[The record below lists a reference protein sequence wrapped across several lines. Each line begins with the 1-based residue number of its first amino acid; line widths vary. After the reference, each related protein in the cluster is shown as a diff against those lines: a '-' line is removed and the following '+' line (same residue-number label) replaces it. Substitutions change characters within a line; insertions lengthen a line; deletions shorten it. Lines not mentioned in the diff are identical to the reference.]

1 MLENVLQEIL
11 DLVVVAKANQNEM
24 SVLKLEIANA
34 KAEINELKLYI
45 KNDVANVELEAAKNR
60 IAELEASLT
69 KAAENA
75 AAIEKAIADLKAA
88 MGVKDPEPEVPEVEE
103 PEEPVE
109 PEIPVEPE
117 VPEVEEPVEPEVPED
132 EIEE

>member
-1 MLENVLQEIL
+1 MQIKGQTFKIINKECTCMLENVLQELL
-11 DLVVVAKANQNEM
+11 DLIVVAKANQNEM

-60 IAELEASLT
+60 IAELEASLS

-88 MGVKDPEPEVPEVEE
+88 MGVKEPEV
-103 PEEPVE
+103 PVE
-109 PEIPVEPE
+109 PEIPN
-117 VPEVEEPVEPEVPED
+117 EE
-132 EIEE
+132 EEEEEENEEN

>member
-1 MLENVLQEIL
+1 MLENVLQELL

-88 MGVKDPEPEVPEVEE
+88 MGVKEPETPVE

-109 PEIPVEPE
+109 PETPVEPE
-117 VPEVEEPVEPEVPED
+117 VPEE
-132 EIEE
+132 